1 MQEAWAV
8 YHKGYGT
15 GRGLRGCPLTRCA
28 LSFSPCENVI
38 QSAYLANTGVWKS
51 HGKSMKTACKWHENG
66 MKTAQNKHRSGIFLL
81 KMAGKRHMEGMEA
94 ALMAVKCCTG
104 GA

>member
-1 MQEAWAV
+1 
-8 YHKGYGT
+8 
-15 GRGLRGCPLTRCA
+15 
-28 LSFSPCENVI
+28 
-38 QSAYLANTGVWKS
+38 
-51 HGKSMKTACKWHENG
+51 MKTACKWHENG